1 VFETGETA
9 HLCVLVDHEIL
20 YLDKVE
26 SPKTIRIASSIG
38 GRNPAYCSAV
48 GKALLAALPETELDS
63 MLRRHKLV
71 AFTRNTIVTPAQF
84 KAVLQQVRVN
94 GYAVDNEEREE
105 GLRCIAAPIRDHSG
119 EIIAAMSVAGPA
131 FRLLSSQ
138 DEVVARLVMT
148 IAAELSAKL
157 GYVGHDEKIN
167 LAGKQSG

>member
-1 VFETGETA
+1 
-9 HLCVLVDHEIL
+9 
-20 YLDKVE
+20 
-26 SPKTIRIASSIG
+26 
-38 GRNPAYCSAV
+38 
-48 GKALLAALPETELDS
+48 